1 MALSEP
7 APHHLALIPAA
18 GIGARMGLAQP
29 KQYLKLGDFT
39 MLELS
44 AAALAADPRIE
55 EILIVVAPGDEA
67 WRDLDFPARA
77 RVLAVGGATR
87 AESVRNGLAALQPA
101 DRDWVLVHD
110 AARPCL
116 SPAELARLIDE
127 LAEDETGGLLAVPL
141 ADTLKRAQAGRVDAT
156 IDRSGLWRAAT
167 PQMFRAGLLA
177 RALAGDLEGVTDEAA
192 AIEALGLSPRL
203 VEGEASNL
211 KVTLP
216 ADEVLA
222 RAILQHQGRL
232 K

>member
-1 MALSEP
+1 MALSES
-7 APHHLALIPAA
+7 APRHLALIPAA

-39 MLELS
+39 MLELA
-44 AAALAADPRIE
+44 AAALAADPRVE
-55 EILIVVAPGDEA
+55 QILIVVARGDEA

-177 RALAGDLEGVTDEAA
+177 RALAGELEGVTDEAA